1 MLKQPYN
8 SGMLHCCHMTCH
20 MQDKE
25 LQALLAGQY
34 VDIGLPPGRSSA
46 AYQLLVMQ
54 HYLEGGYVPI
64 GGASSIA
71 AAMIPVIAEAGGA
84 VVTSADVQQV
94 LVRDGK
100 AAGVRLA
107 GGQEINSNVVSN
119 VPFKECV
126 STVYVFK
133 P

>member
-1 MLKQPYN
+1 VLV
-8 SGMLHCCHMTCH
+8 LVLLLLLLLLLL
-20 MQDKE
+20 QDKE

-71 AAMIPVIAEAGGA
+71 AAMIPIIEGAGGA

-94 LVRDGK
+94 LVRGGK

-107 GGQEINSNVVSN
+107 NGQEITSDVVS
-119 VPFKECV
+119 
-126 STVYVFK
+126 
-133 P
+133 